1 MESSFFYKAQRKIR
15 KYQHKIVLPE
25 GNDKRVIGAATR
37 LRNNNIMEPIVI
49 GKKDEVYRIAEEMGA
64 DPEGL
69 TVIDHE
75 NYDEMEDL
83 VQAFVERRAGKV
95 DEAKARELL
104 KDENYFGTMLVY
116 THRAD
121 GLVSGAVHTTG
132 DTVRPALQIIKVN
145 KKYKKVSGGYLM
157 IRDDELYVFGDCA
170 ININPTS
177 EDLAEI
183 AKQTAETAEK
193 YGISPRVAMLSFST
207 KGSAKDP
214 LVDKVTEGL
223 AIAKKKYP
231 ELIIDGEL
239 QFDAAFVPEV
249 AQKKLKEYSAVAGNA
264 NVFIFPDIQAGNIGY
279 KLVQRFGKFEAIGP
293 ILQGL
298 NAPVNDLSRG
308 CNEEDVFKLA
318 IISSMEAIVHSD
330 RKAADP
336 NYNQFES

>member
-1 MESSFFYKAQRKIR
+1 MESSFFYEAQRKIR

-25 GNDKRVIGAATR
+25 GTDVRVVGAATR
-37 LRNNNIMEPIVI
+37 LKNSGVLEPLVI
-49 GKKDEVYRIAEEMGA
+49 GKKDDVYNLAESIGA
-64 DPEGL
+64 DPTNL
-69 TVIDHE
+69 TVIDKD
-75 NYDEMEDL
+75 NYEEIDEL
-83 VQAFVERRAGKV
+83 VNALVERRKGKL
-95 DEAKARELL
+95 DEAAARELL

-121 GLVSGAVHTTG
+121 GLVSGAIHTTG
-132 DTVRPALQIIKVN
+132 DTVRPALQIIKVD

-157 IRDDELYVFGDCA
+157 IRDGELYVFGDCA
-170 ININPTS
+170 ININPTP
-177 EDLAEI
+177 EDLAAI
-183 AKQTAETAEK
+183 AKQTAETALK

-214 LVDKVTEGL
+214 LVDKVVEGVN
-223 AIAKKKYP
+223 IAKSRYP
-231 ELIIDGEL
+231 DLIVDGEL
-239 QFDAAFVPEV
+239 QFDAAFVPSV
-249 AQKKLKEYSAVAGNA
+249 AQQKIKEYSAVAGNA

-279 KLVQRFGKFEAIGP
+279 KMVQRFGKFEAIGP

-330 RKAADP
+330 RKAKDP
-336 NYNQFES
+336 SYDQFN